1 MLSTA
6 MAARGRGFGYVAEIA
21 EGPKKCCSR
30 SPRGTEV
37 LPKGPRSDHTGPVIT
52 IGETMVMMSAPGPL
66 QQAAVPIDPIDT
78 VGTGDAFV
86 AGHLAERLASATMD
100 TRLRTAVAVGAYLCR
115 STGDGEGLPR
125 REELETLGRLEPVL
139 R

>member
-37 LPKGPRSDHTGPVIT
+37 LPRGPRRDHPGPVIT

-86 AGHLAERLASATMD
+86 AGYLAERLASATVD
-100 TRLRTAVAVGAYLCR
+100 TRLRTAVAVGAYVCR
-115 STGDGEGLPR
+115 STGDGEGLAR

>member
-1 MLSTA
+1 
-6 MAARGRGFGYVAEIA
+6 
-21 EGPKKCCSR
+21 
-30 SPRGTEV
+30 
-37 LPKGPRSDHTGPVIT
+37 
-52 IGETMVMMSAPGPL
+52 
-66 QQAAVPIDPIDT
+66 VPIDPIDT

-125 REELETLGRLEPVL
+125 RKELETLGRLEPVL